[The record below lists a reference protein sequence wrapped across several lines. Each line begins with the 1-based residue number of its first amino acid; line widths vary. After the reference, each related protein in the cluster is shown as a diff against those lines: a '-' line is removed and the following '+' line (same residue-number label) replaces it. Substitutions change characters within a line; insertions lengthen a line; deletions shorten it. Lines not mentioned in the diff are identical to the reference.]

1 MTNYGTL
8 LLNSTLLFSLLSIAL
23 LLYREYSGV
32 EDITKSA
39 RWTIRISALL
49 STLSMALLIYYFLTS
64 DFRFV
69 YVTQNSSSLL
79 SPFYQLAATIA
90 VQDGAMVLW
99 AALVFLQALWI
110 SEKYDLDSPFFR
122 RMQIIML
129 SVGAIFIYVIVY
141 KSSMY
146 PFQTWFDLWGTQ
158 YNLPVDY
165 AFREGAGLRPILKD
179 PIMTIHPPLQFVA
192 YATTLIPFAA
202 ALSYLITPGLGKQ
215 WERVQRQW
223 IRISWIT
230 MSITLVVGGAWI
242 YGLAQWGTLSG
253 TGNIWA
259 WDPYETTPF
268 LVWMITTM
276 FMHMAYKYR
285 TKGAYEN
292 LTPMFA
298 TLTFTSSFYAGWVA
312 RSGSV
317 SSTHDVGALPSGSIF
332 FWVTV
337 LLLVGVAV
345 MTFMRIKDAK
355 DEEGVGG
362 PLLSESNIFDL
373 TAILFIILS
382 FVAFFGI
389 TAPIYS
395 KLVMNINASP
405 TEREFFNTLSYP
417 FTMLLML
424 IMGVCLPYR
433 SIVKKIG
440 AQKYLIAAA
449 VILLFSI
456 VLAFIIPEG
465 RPEYYLINHASPFYR
480 SASGF
485 TQMLGSI
492 SLLSYAPIF
501 IFSLV
506 AILYKFTID
515 TGNTEDKKKL
525 LKPAG
530 VTLIHLGTIIL
541 LFGVIVSQSF
551 DVTYR
556 VNYADSKLGD
566 TQYISIGLLDDYGT
580 NKDYSDNPLG
590 FQLIPADT
598 GGPIHKETT
607 NDRMVEGQ
615 IKNAFYVNLYRDDRV
630 VSTGA
635 VRYWIELYDENMDGT
650 PERVEW
656 TRVMDDEQLL
666 TTYHV
671 KYGGRAGSGYNFVVK
686 EIPLISLVWIG
697 SALMCIGSLLVFA
710 HQQVFSASVKVPEP
724 GQRAAP
730 VKKAGKR
737 KTVAAKKGE
746 GKAADK
752 YEKMLM
758 DELEA
763 GK

>member
-32 EDITKSA
+32 KDITRSA

-49 STLSMALLIYYFLTS
+49 STLSMLLLIYYFLTS
-64 DFRFV
+64 DFRFT
-69 YVTQNSSSLL
+69 YVTQNSSTLL

-90 VQDGAMVLW
+90 VQDGAMVFW

-110 SEKYDLDSPFFR
+110 SERYDLDSPFFR

-141 KSSMY
+141 KSSLY
-146 PFQTWFDLWGTQ
+146 PFQTWFEIWGSQ

-165 AFREGAGLRPILKD
+165 AFAEGAGLRPILKD
-179 PIMTIHPPLQFVA
+179 PIMAIHPPLQFVA

-202 ALSYLITPGLGKQ
+202 ALSYLITPGFGKQ

-223 IRISWIT
+223 IRISWFT

-276 FMHMAYKYR
+276 FVHMAYKYR

-298 TLTFTSSFYAGWVA
+298 TLTFTGSLYAGWVA

-332 FWVTV
+332 FLVTV
-337 LLLVGVAV
+337 LLLVGVAA

-355 DEEGVGG
+355 DEGGANG
-362 PLLSESNIFDL
+362 PLLSESNLFDL
-373 TAILFIILS
+373 TAIVFLVLS

-389 TAPIYS
+389 TAPIFS
-395 KLVMNINASP
+395 KLVMHQNATA
-405 TEREFFNTLSYP
+405 TEREFFNTLAYP

-424 IMGVCLPYR
+424 VIGICLPYK

-440 AQKYLIAAA
+440 TQKYLMVAA
-449 VILLFSI
+449 VVLLFSI
-456 VLAFIIPEG
+456 VLAFVIPDG
-465 RPEYYLINHASPFYR
+465 RPEYYVINHSSPFYR

-485 TQMLGSI
+485 TQVLGSI
-492 SLLSYAPIF
+492 SLLSYVPVF
-501 IFSLV
+501 VFSLV
-506 AILYKFTID
+506 AILYKFTLD
-515 TGNTEDKKKL
+515 TKNTEDKKKL
-525 LKPAG
+525 LKPTG

-541 LFGVIVSQSF
+541 LLGVIVSQSF

-566 TQYISIGLLDDYGT
+566 IQYVSAGLLDDFGT
-580 NKDYSDNPLG
+580 TKDYTDNPLG

-598 GGPIHKETT
+598 GGPIHKEATD
-607 NDRMVEGQ
+607 DRMVEGLT
-615 IKNAFYVNLYRDDRV
+615 KNAFFVNLYRDDRV
-630 VSTGA
+630 ISTGA

-656 TRVMDDEQLL
+656 TKIMDDEQLF

-686 EIPLISLVWIG
+686 QIPLISFVWIG
-697 SALMCIGSLLVFA
+697 AAMMCFGSLLVFA
-710 HQQVFSASVKVPEP
+710 HQQMFSPGVKVPEP
-724 GQRAAP
+724 GQRIAP
-730 VKKAGKR
+730 VR
-737 KTVAAKKGE
+737 KEAKKKPVTGKKSQ
-746 GKAADK
+746 GKATDK

-763 GK
+763 NK